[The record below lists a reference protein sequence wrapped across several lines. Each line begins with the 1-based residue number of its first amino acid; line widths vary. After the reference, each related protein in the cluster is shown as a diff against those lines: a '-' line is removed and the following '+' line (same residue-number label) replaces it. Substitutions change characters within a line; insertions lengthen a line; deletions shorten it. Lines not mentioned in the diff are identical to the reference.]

1 MNIRTVV
8 DGKYRIDGVCSDA
21 GGMGTVLFVTPVSV
35 AIGFPVVLKFCKNQS
50 AEELARFR
58 REVRLL
64 YSFRGN
70 SKVVDVVDVGLESD
84 PPYFVMRHYPD
95 GDLFR
100 NTPQIQADP
109 TLQERL
115 FLQMIDCIQ
124 ELHSR
129 GVFHR
134 DIKPQNFLISGGNL
148 VVSDFGLST
157 EVGSSTGFTRS
168 SVYWGTQG
176 YIPPEFLA
184 GGFRHAAPP
193 SDIFMLGKTM
203 YSLLSNRSPMY
214 PIPDGIAPQLFYIVE
229 RCCQVQPE
237 RRYQSLA
244 ELRQAIVSAFDVL
257 FGRADGVGRAKQLLS
272 QISDALARE
281 GRCNPTDLASFI
293 ALLSS
298 LDAADK
304 VRLSYEIPRQL
315 FTLLANSDM
324 AGEIPSLLT
333 AYSSLVE
340 SKDYGWSYAETIAEN
355 MREIFAGMASSI
367 VDKGIALDLALR
379 AAIYMNRFAAMDTC
393 REMITHVADE
403 GLGFRVAGVLLPYDE
418 YFLRTIEPS
427 ECRSNSVADA
437 IRQIR
442 AREI

>member
-1 MNIRTVV
+1 MNVSSVV
-8 DGKYRIDGVCSDA
+8 DGKYRVDGVCSDA

-35 AIGFPVVLKFCKNQS
+35 VFEFPVVLKYCKNQS
-50 AEELARFR
+50 DEELARFR

-64 YSFRGN
+64 SSFRGN
-70 SKVVDVVDVGLESD
+70 SKVVDVVDIGLEFD
-84 PPYFVMRHYPD
+84 PPYFVMRYYPD
-95 GDLFR
+95 GDIFR
-100 NTPQIQADP
+100 SIPIIQADA

-157 EVGSSTGFTRS
+157 EAGSSTGFTRS
-168 SVYWGTQG
+168 SIYWGTQG

-203 YSLLSNRSPMY
+203 YSILCGRSPMY

-237 RRYQSLA
+237 RRYQALA

-272 QISDALARE
+272 QISDVLARE
-281 GRCNPTDLASFI
+281 SRFNPADVSAFI

-304 VRLSYEIPRQL
+304 VRLSYEIPREL
-315 FTLLANSDM
+315 FSALANTDM
-324 AGEIPSLLT
+324 AGQIPSLLS

-340 SKDYGWSYAETIAEN
+340 SKDYGWSYAETIADN
-355 MREIFAGMASSI
+355 MREIFIGATSSV
-367 VDKGIALDLALR
+367 VDKGAALDLALK
-379 AAIYMNRFAAMDTC
+379 AAIYMNRFAAMETC
-393 REMITHVADE
+393 REMLTRVSDE
-403 GLGFRVAGVLLPYDE
+403 ELGFRVAGVLLSYDE
-418 YFLRTIEPS
+418 DFLKTIEPS
-427 ECRSNSVADA
+427 ECRSDSVANA

>member
-1 MNIRTVV
+1 MNVGTVV
-8 DGKYRIDGVCSDA
+8 DGKYRVDGVCSDA

-35 AIGFPVVLKFCKNQS
+35 AFGFPVVLKYCKNQS

-64 YSFRGN
+64 SSFRGN
-70 SKVVDVVDVGLESD
+70 SKVVDVVDVGLEND
-84 PPYFVMRHYPD
+84 PPYFLMRYYPD

-100 NTPQIQADP
+100 NIPQIQVDP

-157 EVGSSTGFTRS
+157 EVNSSTGFTRS
-168 SVYWGTQG
+168 SIYWGTQG

-184 GGFRHAAPP
+184 GGFRHATPP

-203 YSLLSNRSPMY
+203 YSLLCNRSPMY

-281 GRCNPTDLASFI
+281 HRCNPPDLAAFI
-293 ALLSS
+293 ALFSS

-315 FTLLANSDM
+315 FNLVANSDM
-324 AGEIPSLLT
+324 AGQIPSLLS

-340 SKDYGWSYAETIAEN
+340 SKDYGWSYAETIADN
-355 MREIFAGMASSI
+355 MREIFSGTVSSV
-367 VDKGIALDLALR
+367 VDKGVALDIALKAS
-379 AAIYMNRFAAMDTC
+379 IYMNRFAAMETC
-393 REMITHVADE
+393 RAMITRVADE
-403 GLGFRVAGVLLPYDE
+403 GLGFRVAGVLLTYNE
-418 YFLRTIEPS
+418 HFLRTIEPS
-427 ECRSNSVADA
+427 ECRSDSVADA